1 MSTATTIVLI
11 IAIVAIAAA
20 VWMFL
25 EKRRTQRL
33 RTKFGPEY
41 DRMIQQTDRRNA
53 ESALEKRVKRVE
65 KFPIRRLTSE
75 EQARFA
81 EAWKR
86 EQARFVDDPRAAV
99 GNADRLVGEVMRAR
113 GYPVAEFEQR
123 AADVSVDHPRVVEN
137 YRVAHDLA
145 ARDSRGQAATEELRQ
160 ALVYYRA
167 LFVELLEEPTM
178 EPQEVRR

>member
-1 MSTATTIVLI
+1 
-11 IAIVAIAAA
+11 
-20 VWMFL
+20 
-25 EKRRTQRL
+25 
-33 RTKFGPEY
+33 
-41 DRMIQQTDRRNA
+41 
-53 ESALEKRVKRVE
+53 
-65 KFPIRRLTSE
+65 
-75 EQARFA
+75 
-81 EAWKR
+81 
-86 EQARFVDDPRAAV
+86 
-99 GNADRLVGEVMRAR
+99 MRAR